1 MPCKHAASSFHR
13 PCFLL
18 SDVELGYDSTVSLDI
33 DLHQIVKQ
41 ISSVAAHF
49 KKSATAVMVV
59 VVLLKMLGERVDS
72 AGQESDLNLGR
83 ACVAFVCR
91 ILLDNSELLFFGHFL
106 SPHINRCAN
115 SATGG

>member
-41 ISSVAAHF
+41 ISSVADHF

-83 ACVAFVCR
+83 AGVGLVDAV
-91 ILLDNSELLFFGHFL
+91 LLDDLGLLLF
-106 SPHINRCAN
+106 
-115 SATGG
+115 